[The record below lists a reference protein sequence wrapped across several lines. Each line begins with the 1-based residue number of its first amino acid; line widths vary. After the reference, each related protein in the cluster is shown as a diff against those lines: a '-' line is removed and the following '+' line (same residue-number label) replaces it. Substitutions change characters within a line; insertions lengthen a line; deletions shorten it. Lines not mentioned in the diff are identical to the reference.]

1 VREPHDACF
10 ARAFYGPR
18 VEANAKPFGK
28 PKWLSNL
35 RQPPSLL
42 QAHPTTSSAQST
54 GALAPEA

>member
-1 VREPHDACF
+1 MLVF

-42 QAHPTTSSAQST
+42 QAHPTSSSAQST
-54 GALAPEA
+54 VALAPEA